1 MLDVSDSFCDVAM
14 MVGSKK
20 KITRRG
26 YISQRP
32 CLQAT
37 KWLPLWS
44 VAGLALGLTSCA
56 ERMPQNWMQPSG
68 EGARD
73 IVNLMVPVLVVAGI
87 IFIVVQTILLVA
99 VFRFRDKGDPRT
111 EGTAPKQ
118 IHGHTR
124 LEIVWTIIPFLILMV
139 VAVPNVRLIWK
150 QHSPPRE
157 ADFLDVRVIAHQWWW
172 EYEYVK
178 EGIRT
183 ANEIHIPAGREVKL
197 TLTSVDVVH
206 SFWIPK
212 LAGKQDVFPGQERT
226 IVIKADQPES
236 EPLYGQCAEFCGMS
250 HANMRLRAVVQNE
263 PDFREWVERQK
274 QPARIPP
281 EGTKAADGKRI
292 FETGAC
298 IGCHTI
304 AGTNAQGR
312 VGPDLTHFASRSTF
326 AGSLFE
332 VNDEN
337 LSAWLHNPPG
347 VKPGAKMPKLGL
359 SQAEIESLVA
369 YLRSLE

>member
-1 MLDVSDSFCDVAM
+1 

-32 CLQAT
+32 CLHAT

-124 LEIVWTIIPFLILMV
+124 LEIVWTIIPFLILIV

-250 HANMRLRAVVQNE
+250 HANMRLRAIVQNE

-347 VKPGAKMPKLGL
+347 VKPGAKMPNLGL